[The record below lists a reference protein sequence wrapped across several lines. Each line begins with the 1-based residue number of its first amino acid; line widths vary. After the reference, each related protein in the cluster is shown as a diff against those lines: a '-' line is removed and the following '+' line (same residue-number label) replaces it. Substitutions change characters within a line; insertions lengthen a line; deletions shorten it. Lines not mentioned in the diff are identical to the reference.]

1 MNIRQQDQNNYYV
14 LQFWIERWK
23 KKTVHG
29 LSQTALFKGLFQNNV
44 NKQSNSLVL
53 IQWQPSEAER
63 NSLKDVGG
71 MRRLE
76 KGRRDHSQMQELQF
90 VLKIILLGMDN
101 WTAC

>member
-1 MNIRQQDQNNYYV
+1 MFYNFG
-14 LQFWIERWK
+14 LSGG

-53 IQWQPSEAER
+53 IHWQPSEAER

-76 KGRRDHSQMQELQF
+76 KGRRDQSQMQELQF
-90 VLKIILLGMDN
+90 VLKIILLGMDSMLMVYLK
-101 WTAC
+101 CI